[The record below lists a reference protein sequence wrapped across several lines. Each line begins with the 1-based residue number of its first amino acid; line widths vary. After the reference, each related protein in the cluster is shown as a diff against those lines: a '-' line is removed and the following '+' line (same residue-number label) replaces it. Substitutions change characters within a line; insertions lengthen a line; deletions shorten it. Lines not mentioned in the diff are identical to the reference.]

1 VTRPKAFNRPDEFA
15 DAVARV
21 EPMLAPEVVRL
32 RHSLGDDWTGE
43 PAVFFLV
50 TLSDATASRVRRLEN
65 VTWDISEKIRQEIEP
80 QEEWGVYPY
89 FSYRSESEQAVIQDK
104 AWA

>member
-1 VTRPKAFNRPDEFA
+1 MTRPKAFNRPDEFA